1 MMLKGNKYRLRLLSV
16 SILWISL
23 HSTSCNAS
31 DRSQV
36 CTIDANGEETCEA
49 AALEPGQTPSK
60 ELCLPDGHCYD
71 SLATALSEKINDQT
85 EGTYVELTNP
95 VPFGEAQQVAG
106 TDNAKTMHILA
117 ETYDY
122 MVGVYKND
130 TTESF
135 RDECLCRHEHCAFWA
150 SIGKWMP
157 RISRLGGETFSSLRW
172 GSADPQF
179 PVRLYCAA
187 PCLFKISDTPLSQ
200 HDLSSA
206 LYQGNVRRI
215 LHTVSILWS
224 CVRKFYL
231 FLSFWH
237 IPVSPLPRSVIAM
250 CPRLPNVS
258 LLWKKQIFQTTER
271 ST

>member
-1 MMLKGNKYRLRLLSV
+1 MKLKGNKYRLRLLSV
-16 SILWISL
+16 SILWIISL

-49 AALEPGQTPSK
+49 AALEPSQTPSK

-71 SLATALSEKINDQT
+71 SLSTALSEKFNDQT

-106 TDNAKTMHILA
+106 TDNAKTVQILA
-117 ETYDY
+117 ETYEY

-135 RDECLCRHEHCAFWA
+135 REECLCRHEHCAFWA
-150 SIGKWMP
+150 AIGKWMP
-157 RISRLGGETFSSLRW
+157 GISRLGRGAFSSLR
-172 GSADPQF
+172 ANPHF
-179 PVRLYCAA
+179 PVRFYLAA
-187 PCLFKISDTPLSQ
+187 PFLFKISDTPLSQ
-200 HDLSSA
+200 HIPSST

-215 LHTVSILWS
+215 LHTVSIL
-224 CVRKFYL
+224 
-231 FLSFWH
+231 
-237 IPVSPLPRSVIAM
+237 
-250 CPRLPNVS
+250 
-258 LLWKKQIFQTTER
+258 
-271 ST
+271 